1 MLTYAFDL
9 LHAIYEEEGYEA
21 TEIPGLILTHNLHG
35 IEIDDRAGALA
46 AFALAMKAATK
57 LGRRRFLRQAV
68 QPNVCVLQ
76 DVRFTASEMQDV
88 AAVVGS
94 DLFTAEFA
102 RRWGSSSRPKLRVA
116 DRAEIA

>member
-1 MLTYAFDL
+1 
-9 LHAIYEEEGYEA
+9 
-21 TEIPGLILTHNLHG
+21 
-35 IEIDDRAGALA
+35 
-46 AFALAMKAATK
+46 MKAATK

-94 DLFTAEFA
+94 DLFTAEFRETMGQFEPA
-102 RRWGSSSRPKLRVA
+102 KTSGR
-116 DRAEIA
+116 